1 MSTPILS
8 KKAVVVNF
16 SFSQTSSFFRQK
28 TEGELPS
35 VKMVVGTDQDL
46 DKQHV
51 GVIHRSQQIECAENN
66 VDAGTYGDS
75 HMSYATDECAA
86 QSLFAFDV
94 VYNILL
100 DERSAA
106 SYLDDNAYFITP
118 FALKFVTLLAYVRR
132 GIHVLIEIPILHER
146 INVMLHMGKNNDCSS
161 D

>member
-35 VKMVVGTDQDL
+35 VKMDVETDQVL

-51 GVIHRSQQIECAENN
+51 DGIHRLQQIAYAENN
-66 VDAGTYGDS
+66 VDVEIHDGS
-75 HMSYATDECAA
+75 HTSYVTDECAA

-100 DERSAA
+100 GERLAA
-106 SYLDDNAYFITP
+106 SYLDDNAYFIP
-118 FALKFVTLLAYVRR
+118 LSY
-132 GIHVLIEIPILHER
+132 
-146 INVMLHMGKNNDCSS
+146 
-161 D
+161 

>member
-35 VKMVVGTDQDL
+35 VKMDVETDQAL

-51 GVIHRSQQIECAENN
+51 DGIHRLQQIAYAENN
-66 VDAGTYGDS
+66 VDVEIHDGS
-75 HMSYATDECAA
+75 HTSYVTDECAA

-100 DERSAA
+100 GERLAA
-106 SYLDDNAYFITP
+106 SYLDDNAYFIP
-118 FALKFVTLLAYVRR
+118 LSY
-132 GIHVLIEIPILHER
+132 
-146 INVMLHMGKNNDCSS
+146 
-161 D
+161 

>member
-35 VKMVVGTDQDL
+35 VKMVVETDQAL

-51 GVIHRSQQIECAENN
+51 DGIHRSQQIAYVENN
-66 VDAGTYGDS
+66 VDAGIHGGS
-75 HMSYATDECAA
+75 HTSYVTDEYAA

-100 DERSAA
+100 GERLAA
-106 SYLDDNAYFITP
+106 SYLDDNAYFIP
-118 FALKFVTLLAYVRR
+118 LSY
-132 GIHVLIEIPILHER
+132 
-146 INVMLHMGKNNDCSS
+146 
-161 D
+161 

>member
-35 VKMVVGTDQDL
+35 VKMVVGTDQAP

-51 GVIHRSQQIECAENN
+51 GVIHRSQQIVYAENN
-66 VDAGTYGDS
+66 VDVGTHDGS
-75 HMSYATDECAA
+75 HTSYVTDECAA

-106 SYLDDNAYFITP
+106 SYSDDNAYFIP
-118 FALKFVTLLAYVRR
+118 LS
-132 GIHVLIEIPILHER
+132 H
-146 INVMLHMGKNNDCSS
+146 
-161 D
+161 